1 MAEDEVRYRIPS
13 TRMCMVGDVGQLRAL
28 SATAG
33 PPFFS
38 DTPSPAQVEPPPE
51 AVAAVNEAIAEHP
64 ESFPKDLSGA
74 IGVLVTDT
82 SDNPRSGPRVEPHP
96 KACPAPAIS

>member
-51 AVAAVNEAIAEHP
+51 HP